1 MKRIRLFPLL
11 LALMLLLSA
20 CGGQKEQTQLEKTAE
35 YLQTMVPEPGF
46 GSIAGDWIVF
56 GLARSGVE
64 LPKGYLETY
73 CKNVEDYVQNADGRL
88 TENTYTEYSR
98 LILAWSAIG
107 RDSRDVGGYNL
118 LVPLA
123 DQKRTEAQGVNGII
137 FALLAL
143 DCGGYEI
150 PENPEAEV
158 QATRESYL
166 AALLSCQNDDGG
178 WSLGGG
184 SSDPDLTAM
193 ALQALAAYR
202 SRDTVSQAVERA
214 LSCLEGMQEEN
225 GAFSSWGSE
234 SSESVCQVIVALT
247 QLGLSPDDA
256 RFVKNGQTLED
267 VLLRYAQEDGGFAH
281 LPDGD
286 SDLLATTQ
294 AFYALAAIERF
305 QVGKTAL
312 YDMSDVV
319 K

>member
-1 MKRIRLFPLL
+1 MKHIRLLPLL
-11 LALMLLLSA
+11 LALVLLLSA
-20 CGGQKEQTQLEKTAE
+20 CGGQQKSQLERTADFLE
-35 YLQTMVPEPGF
+35 TMVPEPGF
-46 GSIAGDWIVF
+46 GSMAGDWIVF
-56 GLARSGVE
+56 GLARSGLE
-64 LPKGYLETY
+64 LPKGYLDTY
-73 CKNVEDYVQNADGRL
+73 CKNVEDYVRSVNGRL

-107 RDSRDVGGYNL
+107 CDPRDVGGYNL

-123 DQKRTEAQGVNGII
+123 DQKRTEAQGVNGVI

-166 AALLSCQNDDGG
+166 AALLDCQNDDGG

-193 ALQALAAYR
+193 ALQALAAYQGQE
-202 SRDTVSQAVERA
+202 TVSQAVDRG
-214 LSCLEGMQEEN
+214 LSCLEDMQLEDV
-225 GAFSSWGSE
+225 GFSAWGSE

-256 RFVKNGQTLED
+256 RFTKNGQTLED
-267 VLLRYAQEDGGFAH
+267 VLLRFAREDGGFAH
-281 LPDGD
+281 LPDGE
-286 SDLLATTQ
+286 SDPIAATQ
-294 AFYALAAIERF
+294 AFYALAAIERSRA
-305 QVGKTAL
+305 GKTSL
-312 YDMSDVV
+312 YDMSDVA
-319 K
+319 

>member
-1 MKRIRLFPLL
+1 MKRVRLLPLL
-11 LALMLLLSA
+11 LALVLLLSA
-20 CGGQKEQTQLEKTAE
+20 CGGQQRSQLERTAD
-35 YLQTMVPEPGF
+35 YLENMVPEPGF
-46 GSIAGDWIVF
+46 GSMAGDWIVF

-64 LPKGYLETY
+64 APKGYLEAY
-73 CKNVEDYVQNADGRL
+73 CKNVEDYVRSADGRL

-107 RDSRDVGGYNL
+107 CDPRDVGGYNL

-137 FALLAL
+137 FAFLAL

-166 AALLSCQNDDGG
+166 SALLSCQNDDGG

-225 GAFSSWGSE
+225 GTFSSWGSE

-281 LPDGD
+281 LPNGD

-294 AFYALAAIERF
+294 AFYALAAIERSRA
-305 QVGKTAL
+305 GKTAL
-312 YDMSDVV
+312 YDMSDVT
-319 K
+319 

>member
-88 TENTYTEYSR
+88 TENAYTEYSR

-107 RDSRDVGGYNL
+107 RDPRDVDGYNL

-123 DQKRTEAQGVNGII
+123 DQKQTQAQGVNGII

-143 DCGGYEI
+143 DCGSYEI

-158 QATRESYL
+158 QATREGYL
-166 AALLSCQNDDGG
+166 TALLDRQNGDGG
-178 WSLGGG
+178 WSLAGG
-184 SSDPDLTAM
+184 SDPDLTAM
-193 ALQALAAYR
+193 ALQALAAYQGQGA
-202 SRDTVSQAVERA
+202 VSQAIQLG
-214 LSCLEGMQEEN
+214 LSCLEGMQLED
-225 GAFSSWGSE
+225 GGFSAWGSE

-256 RFVKNGQTLED
+256 RFTKNGQTLED
-267 VLLRYAQEDGGFAH
+267 VLLRFAREDGSFAH
-281 LPDGD
+281 LPDGE
-286 SDLLATTQ
+286 SDPIATTQ
-294 AFYALAAIERF
+294 AFYTLAAIERF